1 VNRGIPTIY
10 QNIAVNLSPFEDYLY
25 AGLVAT
31 FAPAMGATEEYL
43 TGSHIWKTSDG
54 ISWNQVTGDG
64 FGDDYVVGFEGF
76 TTFANALYVSASK
89 GASSSTEGLGGAKIF
104 RLTPGD
110 PEDVGADGVE

>member
-1 VNRGIPTIY
+1 MV
-10 QNIAVNLSPFEDYLY
+10 
-25 AGLVAT
+25 T
-31 FAPAMGATEEYL
+31 FAPTLGVTEKYL

-64 FGDDYVVGFEGF
+64 FGDDYVVSFEGF

-89 GASSSTEGLGGAKIF
+89 GASSSMQGLGGAKIF

-110 PEDVGADGVE
+110 PEDVGADGVK